1 MSYREQYEELYKT
14 LSKSKEELSHMN
26 MGDLLF
32 YCRKK
37 LGKID
42 FNQRE
47 HNSYL
52 FRQIVEYKES
62 DFLEHIK
69 KHMSDYNAGLEE
81 PNPNIFMSGFPIKEV
96 ISEEYCHFFD
106 AAAPIITKD
115 SINMD
120 IAFCGALS
128 PEMIENI
135 ESTHFFNV
143 HWLTILSSEEKILAR
158 LEISKIKES
167 TGAILR
173 NEWVKANYKTV
184 FPQVKLLDITEMSD
198 ELVADT
204 IDRWIVSHSSH
215 NLQQQ
220 E

>member
-1 MSYREQYEELYKT
+1 MKRNLFIIDDYVDPQKDAIYRILKN
-14 LSKSKEELSHMN
+14 KKEE
-26 MGDLLF
+26 
-32 YCRKK
+32 
-37 LGKID
+37 
-42 FNQRE
+42 
-47 HNSYL
+47 YL
-52 FRQIVEYKES
+52 FLDAQPYCNNVFEPHYYRQVW
-62 DFLEHIK
+62 LELCR
-69 KHMSDYNAGLEE
+69 S
-81 PNPNIFMSGFPIKEV
+81 V
-96 ISEEYCHFFD
+96 SEQLD
-106 AAAPIITKD
+106 I
-115 SINMD
+115 D

-143 HWLTILSSEEKILAR
+143 HWLTIISSEEKILAR
-158 LEISKIKES
+158 LKISKIKES

-173 NEWVKANYKTV
+173 NKWVKANYKTV

-198 ELVADT
+198 ESVAYT